1 MFTSKKNLQL
11 IDYQNSTYYRQQ
23 SKKRRYKWLKYS
35 LILLLI
41 IIVSLVLVPFAQS
54 NPLYVKEQLQTDN
67 VFIHGPALIFEHPNK
82 AIRATLPID
91 IQTNIEING
100 LVAYVEINQTFIN
113 PYAIALEGKYQFPLP
128 ENSAVKRL
136 IIKMDDKE
144 IIGEI
149 MEKKAAKV
157 LYQKVKKQG
166 RKASLVEQHRP
177 NLFTNKIANIP
188 AQSSVVVTLKFIM
201 PISFSNGKFTLRLPL
216 AFTQRYQP
224 KSTSHS
230 PEHSYKQWPESFN
243 VLDPNSP
250 NTRSRSV
257 ARSQSSINIQ
267 LNSGIPIT
275 SIFSDSHKIKSR
287 ALNSD
292 QNAYFITLDKT
303 PAVSSKSVDL
313 SWQLLASNQ
322 PQMSSFTEEIL
333 GEHYTLLTF
342 FPPKTEVAKV
352 IARDIIFIIDTS
364 GSMQGGSMEQ
374 AKASLQLALLQ
385 LNNKDSFNVI
395 AFDDDTELLF
405 PITQMASEQNINKAQ
420 LFIDD
425 LNADGG
431 TEMYRPL
438 SNALMMKKNEAQSI
452 KAIRQIIFITD
463 GAVANEF
470 ELMQLLNTA
479 QGNFRLYTVGIG
491 AAPNGYFMKK
501 AAQFGRGSYVFIQ
514 NNNEVQQKMT
524 HFMTKISQPA
534 ISNINLTLESQVLQQ
549 VEVYPKK
556 IPDLYFGEPLQ
567 IALKSQFPI
576 TSVQLTGDTAST
588 PWYQSL
594 MIDDR
599 ESSKGISSLWARRK
613 MESLLDSLVIGA
625 NKEKVKAQVIATSL
639 THQIISPYTSFIA
652 VEKRL
657 EDSSLRVK
665 NNLSRVQKAKNNVI
679 QAHESLMVAMP
690 QTSLGWQLQFL
701 IGITL
706 LLLGLVLVKVGNF
719 TWLANRRLKMVSR
732 REKNN

>member
-1 MFTSKKNLQL
+1 
-11 IDYQNSTYYRQQ
+11 
-23 SKKRRYKWLKYS
+23 
-35 LILLLI
+35 
-41 IIVSLVLVPFAQS
+41 
-54 NPLYVKEQLQTDN
+54 
-67 VFIHGPALIFEHPNK
+67 
-82 AIRATLPID
+82 
-91 IQTNIEING
+91 
-100 LVAYVEINQTFIN
+100 
-113 PYAIALEGKYQFPLP
+113 
-128 ENSAVKRL
+128 
-136 IIKMDDKE
+136 
-144 IIGEI
+144 
-149 MEKKAAKV
+149 
-157 LYQKVKKQG
+157 
-166 RKASLVEQHRP
+166 
-177 NLFTNKIANIP
+177 
-188 AQSSVVVTLKFIM
+188 
-201 PISFSNGKFTLRLPL
+201 
-216 AFTQRYQP
+216 
-224 KSTSHS
+224 
-230 PEHSYKQWPESFN
+230 
-243 VLDPNSP
+243 
-250 NTRSRSV
+250 
-257 ARSQSSINIQ
+257 
-267 LNSGIPIT
+267 
-275 SIFSDSHKIKSR
+275 
-287 ALNSD
+287 
-292 QNAYFITLDKT
+292 
-303 PAVSSKSVDL
+303 
-313 SWQLLASNQ
+313 
-322 PQMSSFTEEIL
+322 
-333 GEHYTLLTF
+333 
-342 FPPKTEVAKV
+342 
-352 IARDIIFIIDTS
+352 
-364 GSMQGGSMEQ
+364 
-374 AKASLQLALLQ
+374 
-385 LNNKDSFNVI
+385 
-395 AFDDDTELLF
+395 
-405 PITQMASEQNINKAQ
+405 
-420 LFIDD
+420 
-425 LNADGG
+425 
-431 TEMYRPL
+431 
-438 SNALMMKKNEAQSI
+438 
-452 KAIRQIIFITD
+452 
-463 GAVANEF
+463 
-470 ELMQLLNTA
+470 
-479 QGNFRLYTVGIG
+479 
-491 AAPNGYFMKK
+491 MKK

-576 TSVQLTGDTAST
+576 TSVQFTGDTAST